1 MKLIIVI
8 LFFIPL
14 AGSAQDSSFSLLRKI
29 SGSFSYFAADN
40 LGNLY
45 LVTTENQL
53 KKLNPKG
60 DSMGVYN
67 EVKRFGKLYAINAV
81 NPLKT
86 LLFYK
91 DYRTIVVL
99 DRLLNAVNV
108 IDLRSHGIQQVK
120 AMATS
125 YDNNIW
131 IFDEQQSTLKKI
143 GEDGRVLSETADL
156 RVALE
161 DAPMPQQIFD
171 QNGFVYMYDPLKGMF
186 VFDYY
191 GSLKTKI
198 ALLNWENVQV
208 LGNTIVGTVDNKL
221 MSYTTGTL
229 QMKETPLP
237 EHIRQ
242 AQRIKITPLGVYVLR
257 NDGISLY
264 RYY

>member
-1 MKLIIVI
+1 
-8 LFFIPL
+8 
-14 AGSAQDSSFSLLRKI
+14 
-29 SGSFSYFAADN
+29 
-40 LGNLY
+40 
-45 LVTTENQL
+45 
-53 KKLNPKG
+53 
-60 DSMGVYN
+60 
-67 EVKRFGKLYAINAV
+67 
-81 NPLKT
+81 
-86 LLFYK
+86 LFYK

-198 ALLNWENVQV
+198 ALINWDNVQV
-208 LGNTIVGTVDNKL
+208 LGNTIVGTVNNKL

-257 NDGISLY
+257 SDGISLY
-264 RYY
+264 KYY